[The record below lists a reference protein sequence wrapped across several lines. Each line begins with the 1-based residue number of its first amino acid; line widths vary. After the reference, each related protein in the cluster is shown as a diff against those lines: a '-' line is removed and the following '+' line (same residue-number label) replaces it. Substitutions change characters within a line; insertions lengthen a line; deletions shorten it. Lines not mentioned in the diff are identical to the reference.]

1 MDFREFRSGY
11 ASGVI
16 LAYAEVRQTLEW
28 CLRCLRSNLG
38 VSSPEAFIVI
48 SRIREE
54 LGDRMTRELAE
65 RLAELEREFVYAGW
79 EGPEKGEVGAPLE
92 KFKRKWWMS

>member
-1 MDFREFRSGY
+1 MDFDEIRVGY

-16 LAYAEVRQTLEW
+16 LAYINGKQTLDW

-38 VSSPEAFIVI
+38 VSSIEVFIVI
-48 SRIREE
+48 SRMREE
-54 LGDRMTRELAE
+54 LGDRMTREAAM

-79 EGPEKGEVGAPLE
+79 EGPEKEEVKALVG
-92 KFKRKWWMS
+92 KFKRK